1 MSHVVTFDRARRQS
15 PIALALSVLISLSV
29 TFRNQM
35 VRAVSGVRSAAARG
49 SSAAAPEAAALAT
62 TKREPERLHEG
73 DPVLALDS
81 VVKRYGALVAVN
93 AVSIEVN
100 RGEIFGIL
108 GPNGAGKTTTLEMI
122 EGLRAPDDG
131 CITILGMPA
140 QRQRRRIQ
148 QLIGVQ
154 LQSQT
159 LWQELTVEETL
170 RAFRTLFKNR
180 VSVETLLDRFA
191 LREKRRSLVG
201 GLSGGQKQRLALA
214 CAVVN
219 DPELILL
226 DEPTTG
232 LDPQARLVFW
242 DLILDMKADGKTIVL
257 TTHYMEEAAQLCDRV
272 AVMDKARII
281 AMGTP
286 RELVRELEFD
296 NTIECLFDGD
306 IDQESLLALPEVTGL
321 REQADGSHFIFT
333 KDVARSMAA
342 LIGLAE
348 HKGATIANLQV
359 RSATLEDVF
368 ISFTGRRLRD

>member
-1 MSHVVTFDRARRQS
+1 MTLDRAQRRS
-15 PIALALSVLISLSV
+15 LVARALSALIALPVTVRSLA
-29 TFRNQM
+29 TRT
-35 VRAVSGVRSAAARG
+35 VSGVRSEATVL
-49 SSAAAPEAAALAT
+49 STPDAPEEPVVSGSE
-62 TKREPERLHEG
+62 RESESPRNG
-73 DPVLALDS
+73 DPVLVLDN

-93 AVSIEVN
+93 AVSFEVK

-122 EGLRAPDDG
+122 EGLRAPDGG
-131 CITILGMPA
+131 CITIFGMPA

-170 RAFRTLFKNR
+170 RVFRTLFKNR
-180 VSVETLLDRFA
+180 IPVETLLDRFA
-191 LREKRRSLVG
+191 LREKKSSLVG
-201 GLSGGQKQRLALA
+201 GLSGGQKQRLSLA

-219 DPELILL
+219 DPQLILL

-232 LDPQARLVFW
+232 LDPQARHVFW
-242 DLILDMKADGKTIVL
+242 DLISEMKGEGKTIVL
-257 TTHYMEEAAQLCDRV
+257 TTHYMEEAAALCDRV
-272 AVMDKARII
+272 AVMDTGRII

-286 RELVRELEFD
+286 RELVRKLQFD

-306 IDQESLLALPEVTGL
+306 VDQEELLGLPEVIGV

-333 KDVARSMAA
+333 KDVAKSMAA

-348 HKGATIANLQV
+348 HKGAMIANLQV